1 MFDGVHRLPGFPDPD
16 SSAGREPAGLTQD
29 QINALPSIMGP
40 VADPDS
46 DSTARVDKAGYVY
59 LWEPGEGIGFWVQA
73 GYVRNGR
80 PRFGQVIDPNDIQWF
95 DLAVFKKKVLHA
107 KKSLNAVR
115 LPSRD
120 DIWNVTSEAEN
131 REARTQ
137 CWPGDGDGIGGACHA
152 SDDPDIDIV

>member
-1 MFDGVHRLPGFPDPD
+1 MLDGVHRLSGFLEHDA
-16 SSAGREPAGLTQD
+16 SAGMESAGLTQD
-29 QINALPSIMGP
+29 EINALPSIMGP

-46 DSTARVDKAGYVY
+46 DSIARVDKAGYVY

-80 PRFGQVIDPNDIQWF
+80 AKFGQVIDPSDIQWF
-95 DLAVFKKKVLHA
+95 NLAVFKKKVLHA

-120 DIWNVTSEAEN
+120 DIWDVASEAEN
-131 REARTQ
+131 QEARAQ
-137 CWPGDGDGIGGACHA
+137 YRPGDSGGIGGAYHA
-152 SDDPDIDIV
+152 SDDPDTDIV